1 MYKRNRL
8 FRMNIMEE
16 ILDIR
21 NCIEIL
27 VIDISKST
35 EFLARKSLDWIEQC
49 LTSPTTQYQSTEG
62 KKATKEKPRKSTKT
76 TENTHIHTKYTYKTQ
91 QVP

>member
-1 MYKRNRL
+1 
-8 FRMNIMEE
+8 MEE

-35 EFLARKSLDWIEQC
+35 EFVARKSLDWIEQC
-49 LTSPTTQYQSTEG
+49 LTSPTTQYSI
-62 KKATKEKPRKSTKT
+62 KVLKEKSYKGKTQKKHQNNRKYA
-76 TENTHIHTKYTYKTQ
+76 YTYKIHI
-91 QVP
+91 